1 MTVEQVPP
9 HVEGLRPPGEGPAE
23 EDRPTRKRLPL
34 WDRVKFLLLF
44 SIAWLV
50 LVWAAM
56 GDEPLL
62 ALFQAPALLWRL
74 LPFVFQLAFA
84 FFFIAFQF
92 IGMFWIL
99 SRGGVDVY
107 FPDDIKTRF
116 TDVWGQDHVVER
128 VKENTFFLENP
139 DQIEAKGGYVP
150 GGRLLW
156 GPPGTCKT
164 LIAEAVAG

>member
-1 MTVEQVPP
+1 W
-9 HVEGLRPPGEGPAE
+9 
-23 EDRPTRKRLPL
+23 TRFRLSRL
-34 WDRVKFLLLF
+34 IKILILIVVLAFVAGKLLKT
-44 SIAWLV
+44 S
-50 LVWAAM
+50 
-56 GDEPLL
+56 PLL

-128 VKENTFFLENP
+128 VKE
-139 DQIEAKGGYVP
+139 
-150 GGRLLW
+150 
-156 GPPGTCKT
+156 
-164 LIAEAVAG
+164 